1 MQFKS
6 YPELREGSV
15 NLRPLL
21 SSKLLSFLK
30 PSDTAVLRDEMLR
43 ERPEWGSPRDWK
55 GRSSLGSRT
64 SSDDS
69 GEVEEHVL
77 NLWAASE

>member
-43 ERPEWGSPRDWK
+43 ERPEWGSPGDWK
-55 GRSSLGSRT
+55 GRSALGSRT